1 MAPHAAVLLSLLA
14 LAFAA
19 PLGVR
24 AADTHLHFFLH
35 DVVAGSN
42 PTAVQIIKGPA
53 SGSSAIPGMA
63 FGDTS
68 VIDDAL
74 TETESATSAAVG
86 RAQGY
91 YIMSSQSGAV
101 LMVCV
106 NLLLTTGDY
115 NGSTLAVIGRDDVAA
130 ATRELSVVGGTG
142 KFRMATGYVLWRT
155 NSSSGPDA
163 TMELDVY
170 VTSLNGTATI
180 AADAPVSPIDGG
192 GAGTGGGASGKSS
205 SGAAALR
212 GALPYG
218 WANAVA
224 TAGAVLVALA
234 GCVW

>member
-14 LAFAA
+14 LVFAA
-19 PLGVR
+19 PLAVR

-35 DVVAGSN
+35 DQVSGSN

-53 SGSSAIPGMA
+53 TSSSAFPGVD
-63 FGDTS
+63 FGDTT
-68 VIDDAL
+68 VIDDPL
-74 TETESATSAAVG
+74 TESPSATSAAVG

-91 YIMSSQSGAV
+91 YMLSSQSGAV
-101 LMVCV
+101 LMMCV

-115 NGSTLAVIGRDDVAA
+115 NGSTLAVVGRDDIMAD
-130 ATRELSVVGGTG
+130 TRELSVVGGTG

-155 NSSSGPDA
+155 NSSSGPDVTA
-163 TMELDVY
+163 ELDVY
-170 VTSLNGTATI
+170 VADGTTTI

-192 GAGTGGGASGKSS
+192 GGGSAGTGGGASGKSS

-212 GALPYG
+212 RALPYG
-218 WANAVA
+218 WANAVVA
-224 TAGAVLVALA
+224 AVLVALA

>member
-1 MAPHAAVLLSLLA
+1 MAPHAAILLSLLA

-19 PLGVR
+19 PLAVR

-35 DVVAGSN
+35 DVVSGSN

-53 SGSSAIPGMA
+53 STSSAISGMA

-68 VIDDAL
+68 VVDDAL
-74 TETESATSAAVG
+74 TETSSPTSAAVG

-101 LMVCV
+101 LMMCV
-106 NLLLTTGDY
+106 NLLFTTGDY
-115 NGSTLAVIGRDDVAA
+115 NGSTLAVIGRDDIMAT
-130 ATRELSVVGGTG
+130 TRELSVVGGTG
-142 KFRMATGYVLWRT
+142 KFRMANGYVLWKT
-155 NSSSGPDA
+155 NSSSGADA
-163 TMELDVY
+163 TIELDVY
-170 VTSLNGTATI
+170 VADINGTTAI
-180 AADAPVSPIDGG
+180 SADSPVSPIDGG
-192 GAGTGGGASGKSS
+192 GGAGTSGGSSGKSS

-218 WANAVA
+218 WANVVVA
-224 TAGAVLVALA
+224 AVLVALA

>member
-1 MAPHAAVLLSLLA
+1 MAPHAAVLSLLA
-14 LAFAA
+14 LAFAV
-19 PLGVR
+19 PLAVR

-35 DVVAGSN
+35 DIVAGSN

-53 SGSSAIPGMA
+53 STSSAFPGVA

-74 TETESATSAAVG
+74 TETSSVSSAAVG

-91 YIMSSQSGAV
+91 YMMSSQSGAV
-101 LMVCV
+101 LMMCV

-115 NGSTLAVIGRDDVAA
+115 NGSTLAVIGRDDIMAT
-130 ATRELSVVGGTG
+130 TRELSVVGGTG
-142 KFRMATGYVLWRT
+142 KFRMATGYVLWKT
-155 NSSSGPDA
+155 NSSTGPDA
-163 TMELDVY
+163 TIELDVY
-170 VTSLNGTATI
+170 VADGTTTI

-192 GAGTGGGASGKSS
+192 GGAAGTGGGASGKSS

-212 GALPYG
+212 RALPYG
-218 WANAVA
+218 WANAVVA
-224 TAGAVLVALA
+224 AVLVALA

>member
-1 MAPHAAVLLSLLA
+1 MASHAVVLLSLLA

-19 PLGVR
+19 PLAVR

-35 DVVAGSN
+35 DQVSGSN

-53 SGSSAIPGMA
+53 STSNAIPGMA
-63 FGDTS
+63 FGDTT

-74 TETESATSAAVG
+74 TETPSATSAAVG

-91 YIMSSQSGAV
+91 YMLSSQSGAV
-101 LMVCV
+101 LMMCV
-106 NLLLTTGDY
+106 NLLLTAGDY
-115 NGSTLAVIGRDDVAA
+115 NGSTLAIIGRDDVMAT
-130 ATRELSVVGGTG
+130 TRELSVVGGTG

-155 NSSSGPDA
+155 NSSSGPDV
-163 TMELDVY
+163 TVELDIY
-170 VTSLNGTATI
+170 VAALNGTSTI

-192 GAGTGGGASGKSS
+192 GAGTAGGASGKSS

-218 WANAVA
+218 WANAVVA
-224 TAGAVLVALA
+224 AVLVALA